1 MDSNSKDQE
10 SFTLQTIIQ
19 IVISCTGLIF
29 YVIAY
34 ILFAFYFKHP
44 TLIKKEI
51 FTFIFLYSLKI
62 LLGLILS
69 PSTTSYLI
77 CYFIGIISYYFIITF
92 INKSLTSKKLTEN
105 PINFELEHKHY
116 IFLALVLSSFPI
128 IKIYN
133 LSEKF
138 IFVDNLIQLVV
149 LIFIYRYF
157 NIKIKTL
164 LEFLK
169 EKKVT
174 NTTIPDIYL
183 PYMRAY
189 YYYTTYSSV
198 NLIFFDSFI
207 IIICFYSINIIY
219 ILTKM
224 KFLCYVALLC
234 DTIGTTCFIFGC
246 LVLFYTLN
254 KKFFGIGKIE
264 EEGNISNFTVIDV
277 DIQQEEKDESSSFTI
292 RKKKNKNNKMKLNKD
307 DDSYVKIES
316 DETKENEKD
325 KDNHLKGMEEA
336 ESLNKI

>member
-10 SFTLQTIIQ
+10 SITLQTIIQ
-19 IVISCTGLIF
+19 IIISCTCLIF
-29 YVIAY
+29 YVVAY

-51 FTFIFLYSLKI
+51 FTFIFLYSLKL
-62 LLGLILS
+62 LLGIILS
-69 PSTTSYLI
+69 PSTISYLI
-77 CYFIGIISYYFIITF
+77 CYFITIISYYFIITF

-105 PINFELEHKHY
+105 PINFELVHKNY
-116 IFLALVLSSFPI
+116 IFLSLVISSFPI
-128 IKIYN
+128 VKIYD
-133 LSEKF
+133 LSEIS
-138 IFVDNLIQLVV
+138 IFFDDLIQLVV

-157 NIKIKTL
+157 NTKIKTL

-198 NLIFFDSFI
+198 NLIFFDSFVI
-207 IIICFYSINIIY
+207 IVCYYSINIIY
-219 ILTKM
+219 IFTKM
-224 KFLCYVALLC
+224 KVLCYVALLC
-234 DTIGTTCFIFGC
+234 DTIGTICFIYGC

-277 DIQQEEKDESSSFTI
+277 DIQHEEKDESSSFTT
-292 RKKKNKNNKMKLNKD
+292 RKKKDKKNKMKSNKD
-307 DDSYVKIES
+307 DDSYMKIDA
-316 DETKENEKD
+316 DETKEIEKD
-325 KDNHLKGMEEA
+325 KDHHLKGMEET
-336 ESLNKI
+336 ESLNK